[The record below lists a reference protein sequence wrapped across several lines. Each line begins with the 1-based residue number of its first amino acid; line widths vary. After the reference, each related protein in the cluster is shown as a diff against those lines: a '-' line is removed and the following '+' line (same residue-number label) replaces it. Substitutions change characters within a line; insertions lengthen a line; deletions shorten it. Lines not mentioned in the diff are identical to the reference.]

1 MYFLP
6 QEGAQLTASP
16 LAQQQ
21 QAQLLGQAH
30 LSPDLLEQR
39 QAARH
44 HDHHASGSTTIHH
57 DLQPAQRHHLHH
69 QLTPVLLQHTSSVA
83 SGVHLPAGVLAAGIV
98 PAGAPGE
105 QIILEHDI
113 HDHLGGP
120 QIVGGLVGHQMQSVY
135 GMQAGAEDVGGVVG
149 GLLGHTQQHPAHA
162 ATETSQHTIVPELV
176 QHQQSGVV
184 VAAANQGSPAV
195 PTSHPGYYPPGIR
208 PHASGT
214 ALQQQQQQIQI
225 QTQRQTSQQLQLSP
239 QNVLLENAAGNAG
252 EQQQQSAKGG
262 QQLTL
267 QQQMEQEAAL
277 AAAWNVAAAAVRKG
291 AAFANH
297 YERQR
302 MLRSGLK
309 GGLHLDAY
317 AGSRNAAAVGP
328 LPKGSALAAYLNHE
342 NSYQPPGMLGP
353 GGGSGAGI
361 AGAGAAGGI
370 PFAGTT
376 MGKGGPGAAFQMLSG
391 TGSAAGG
398 GKFGPGMGP
407 GAGAPGAGKNLPAWM
422 HQNAAYAAA
431 AYGAA
436 AMAGL
441 PTPFGPPGGNTA
453 NVPQYPFAGGPSVH
467 HHHFGMMNHGGC
479 KGSGLHGHHNPGGHL
494 ISEDGVVD
502 RLLQKQIP
510 CVYHN
515 AGYCWFGHRCHFSH
529 DLAYAEFLRQHWLNP
544 DDIVLKRQVQE
555 KIGVRY
561 YKFASSRFQFM
572 PKEGC
577 KYNMLVLDLH
587 GSRDEIVEF
596 PCILISKRGKEVS
609 RFHRWVSN
617 KNRANAVDFPT
628 LLEDLEKWLQ
638 QFGFSLH
645 AERATGVCTVAARAQ
660 AGPACSPTKT
670 SNTDSAVST
679 EASIGTGDLK
689 DRELLVTPTPE
700 DSGVEVELEQPAPLG
715 EDEEEEENTTTK
727 LEGVLEVESYGKELL
742 ICTSGNYDLNYLLP
756 VIAAKTLPVIAF
768 AAEERALQVG
778 VDAKKTL
785 GEVEKTPTRDD
796 GCEGAAT
803 ASGPVNSTGE
813 QQGEKREQ
821 KVPEV
826 AAAGTN
832 ATSGSNST
840 TTTTCPTVT
849 SARRGKKAS
858 TDLLPSLFSQW
869 CNVTE
874 VFNDL
879 HNLKVAGVRGCLNHL
894 KLLDLSGTHPK
905 HGFPSY
911 YGQHDVENLCKVVQD
926 CFQLSPGGLY
936 ITSRAGG
943 DIIYDKDPCYNG
955 SGNHGANPAAMNAYV
970 NGGGALGDGSFG
982 GSSNPRT
989 AHTGKDGNH
998 GTGSTTATPPAGE
1011 KNSAGEDVR
1020 AAQTNEEDKESGAAS
1035 SESGASSGGR
1045 VGGKDGSSSG
1055 GSGGKNAGKKGSW
1068 GNHNGGYNYGY
1079 GTSAWG
1085 ASSGWDKTYG
1095 KSGKKADWYGGGGK
1109 GGYFGSWYGGGK
1121 AVVGKAW

>member
-135 GMQAGAEDVGGVVG
+135 GMQAGAEDVGERG
-149 GLLGHTQQHPAHA
+149 GGGGG
-162 ATETSQHTIVPELV
+162 E
-176 QHQQSGVV
+176 
-184 VAAANQGSPAV
+184 
-195 PTSHPGYYPPGIR
+195 PGI
-208 PHASGT
+208 
-214 ALQQQQQQIQI
+214 
-225 QTQRQTSQQLQLSP
+225 
-239 QNVLLENAAGNAG
+239 AGGAYV
-252 EQQQQSAKGG
+252 APR
-262 QQLTL
+262 
-267 QQQMEQEAAL
+267 QQMEQEAAL

-453 NVPQYPFAGGPSVH
+453 NVPH
-467 HHHFGMMNHGGC
+467 
-479 KGSGLHGHHNPGGHL
+479 
-494 ISEDGVVD
+494 EDGVVD

-970 NGGGALGDGSFG
+970 NGGGALGDG
-982 GSSNPRT
+982 
-989 AHTGKDGNH
+989 
-998 GTGSTTATPPAGE
+998 E